1 MIETEDEMGRKRFDR
16 GGYYA
21 DRKENRASS
30 KIDKMN
36 AKANLAL
43 AKAQKRK
50 MLVALIVVGLIA
62 YAVISTGSA
71 SSIIEKMKSY
81 L

>member
-1 MIETEDEMGRKRFDR
+1 MGRKKRERFDD

-21 DRKENRASS
+21 DKRENRVSS

-43 AKAQKRK
+43 AKSQKRK
-50 MLVALIVVGLIA
+50 WLVALIVVGLIA
-62 YAVISTGSA
+62 YAVISSGSG
-71 SSIIEKMKSY
+71 SGVINMVKGY
-81 L
+81 F

>member
-1 MIETEDEMGRKRFDR
+1 MGRKKRERFDA

-43 AKAQKRK
+43 AKSQKRK
-50 MLVALIVVGLIA
+50 WLVALIVVGLIA
-62 YAVISTGSA
+62 YAVISSGSGA
-71 SSIIEKMKSY
+71 GVINMVRGY
-81 L
+81 F